1 MRWHPPSPSKM
12 KTLPYQGRGYSP
24 WHRSLPTG
32 VFRMLEN
39 IINKYF
45 STWKGMSRSQGLM
58 LHGAQS
64 KIRVCWWLA
73 LKLVTKP
80 YFWLRAIQ
88 WRSLHFTKQKGIR
101 RLSVK
106 YSSVH
111 LTTKWSKRLTFCPQ
125 TCATPDKN
133 KEQHGWDKNKN
144 LTLRSQTPTRPIQ
157 LNNKNHASVCRRH
170 IVYP

>member
-1 MRWHPPSPSKM
+1 M

-32 VFRMLEN
+32 VSRMLEN
-39 IINKYF
+39 IINQYF
-45 STWKGMSRSQGLM
+45 STWKGMSCSQALL

-101 RLSVK
+101 
-106 YSSVH
+106 
-111 LTTKWSKRLTFCPQ
+111 KWSKRLTFRPQ

-144 LTLRSQTPTRPIQ
+144 LTLRSQTHTCPIQ
-157 LNNKNHASVCRRH
+157 LNNKIHASVYRHH